1 MKSVTL
7 GAAAASLAAIAA
19 ATAFAQPRQ
28 AGGGTATYWM
38 SAETLSGLAAMS
50 QNGRPDMA
58 AMMSGRGPS
67 HLRNLTLQ
75 LGSPRRP
82 AGPPSAEHLPPAALG
97 AGASLPLVT
106 PQGVAAAP
114 PTRPPGMGQG
124 EGARGRLL
132 IYWGCGE
139 RARPGQPFEIDLARL
154 SQGQMPPAMATL
166 QYRPM
171 TPPSAS
177 TSTTYGEWPNA
188 RSRVTVPAA
197 GSLVGEHV
205 VRGNYSPEI
214 RFGLAPGQ
222 DFLPPIVLTSNS
234 RAASGAVPLA
244 WQPIAPARGWFVMAS
259 GAREDGTIVLWS
271 SSEVQFSQMG
281 AFDYLAPDEVA
292 RLIQQRVVLP
302 PQTTQ
307 CTVPAEVAGSVQ
319 AASLMLTAFGPE
331 ANFSHPARPAQAP
344 RGWAP
349 ESVVKLRTRAMHVG
363 MLGMN
368 LEEMMGGGRGE
379 EAQPPQRR
387 RRSLRDRLRDRIRG
401 Q

>member
-1 MKSVTL
+1 MKSVAL
-7 GAAAASLAAIAA
+7 GVAAASLAAIAA
-19 ATAFAQPRQ
+19 ATAFAQPRPG
-28 AGGGTATYWM
+28 GGGTATYWM

-58 AMMSGRGPS
+58 AMMSGRAPS

-106 PQGVAAAP
+106 PQGVTAPP
-114 PTRPPGMGQG
+114 PTRPPVIGQG
-124 EGARGRLL
+124 DGARGRLL

-177 TSTTYGEWPNA
+177 SSTTYGEWPNA
-188 RSRVTVPAA
+188 RSRVTVPAT

-214 RFGLAPGQ
+214 RFALAPGH
-222 DFLPPIVLTSNS
+222 DFLPPVVLTSNS
-234 RAASGAVPLA
+234 RTASGAVPLA
-244 WQPIAPARGWFVMAS
+244 WHPIPAARGWFAMAS

-281 AFDYLAPDEVA
+281 AFDYLSPDEVA
-292 RLIQQRVVLP
+292 RLIQQRVVLA

-344 RGWAP
+344 RSWAP

-368 LEEMMGGGRGE
+368 LEEMMGGGDR
-379 EAQPPQRR
+379 EAQQPQRR
-387 RRSLRDRLRDRIRG
+387 RRSLRDRLRDRILG

>member
-1 MKSVTL
+1 MKSTIL
-7 GAAAASLAAIAA
+7 A
-19 ATAFAQPRQ
+19 ATALGVVALATAAVSQPRP
-28 AGGGTATYWM
+28 APGGTATYWM
-38 SAETLSGLAAMS
+38 SAETLSGMAAMS
-50 QNGRPDMA
+50 QNGRVDVGA
-58 AMMSGRGPS
+58 LMSGRAPS
-67 HLRNLTLQ
+67 LVRNLTLQ

-82 AGPPSAEHLPPAALG
+82 SGPPSAEHLPPAALG
-97 AGASLPLVT
+97 AGPTLPLVT
-106 PQGVAAAP
+106 PQNVAAPAP
-114 PTRPPGMGQG
+114 ARPPVIGQG
-124 EGARGRLL
+124 DGAVRGRLL

-139 RARPGQPFEIDLARL
+139 RARPGQPFEIDLSRL
-154 SQGQMPPAMATL
+154 SQGQMPPAMAAL
-166 QYRPM
+166 QYQPM
-171 TPPSAS
+171 IPPSAS
-177 TSTTYGEWPNA
+177 TSATYGEWPNA
-188 RSRVTVPAA
+188 RSRTAIPAQ
-197 GSLVGEHV
+197 GSLVGDHV

-214 RFGLAPGQ
+214 RFALAPGQ
-222 DFLPPIVLTSNS
+222 DFLPPVVLTSNE

-244 WQPIAPARGWFVMAS
+244 WQPIAPARAWFAMAS

-281 AFDYLAPDEVA
+281 AFDYLSQAEIA
-292 RLIQQRVVLP
+292 RLLQQRVLLA

-331 ANFSHPARPAQAP
+331 ASFSHPARPARAP

-349 ESVVKLRTRAMHVG
+349 DWTVLMRSRAMHVG

-368 LEEMMGGGRGE
+368 LEEMMGGDRQTE
-379 EAQPPQRR
+379 QQPQRR